1 MPETI
6 VTVNPATGAE
16 LERYPVMTREQID
29 AALDAAAAAQRAW
42 AGVDFTVRGEILRAA
57 AGLLHDRDDEL
68 AVLVTREM
76 GKPLAEARAEVH
88 KCADGLEFY
97 AEHAHHVLGRRGL

>member
-1 MPETI
+1 MSDTI

-16 LERYPVMTREQID
+16 LARYPAMSPEQID

-42 AGVDFTVRGEILRAA
+42 AGVDFTVRAEILRTA
-57 AGLLHDRDDEL
+57 AGLLRDRDDEL
-68 AVLVTREM
+68 ALLVTREM

-97 AEHAHHVLGRRGL
+97 AEHAHALPGRRGL